1 MEFFITDMERMI
13 QSPLLTSNKVVSKQM
28 TEKEFMQ
35 CWKKHMK
42 EENKNGFLDCVH
54 KYLTEENKQSVLES
68 ILFFIFD
75 QKDTKSIYFE
85 MLESVGQF
93 DTLQI
98 IFNNILDKMD
108 EYSMDISNL
117 PKKILKAIDT
127 MKKLESN
134 ESWKERIYQF
144 IQQNQDDSSDNMDE
158 EEEEWERIA

>member
-1 MEFFITDMERMI
+1 
-13 QSPLLTSNKVVSKQM
+13 
-28 TEKEFMQ
+28 
-35 CWKKHMK
+35 
-42 EENKNGFLDCVH
+42 
-54 KYLTEENKQSVLES
+54 
-68 ILFFIFD
+68 
-75 QKDTKSIYFE
+75 
-85 MLESVGQF
+85 
-93 DTLQI
+93 
-98 IFNNILDKMD
+98 MD